1 MVRFTVQ
8 RRTSHGCASEVG
20 VSEAPPGKRCRIML
34 GLPLPVPQSRVSNR
48 LAKVC
53 RTKAGRPEI
62 PRIRNEQ
69 NAPVWTALLPR
80 KTGRAK
86 GPNQSYRATVA
97 SNWFRDKYPV
107 GTVIRF
113 RRRSYLPVKVGVVES
128 HLYEAVAIVRV
139 EGQEHREWVGHSH
152 ILEVISRAEVNND
165 NFEAARKLLASGFR
179 RSQLKRE
186 PRSQRSHGRSF
197 KLGECPPTN

>member
-1 MVRFTVQ
+1 M
-8 RRTSHGCASEVG
+8 
-20 VSEAPPGKRCRIML
+20 
-34 GLPLPVPQSRVSNR
+34 
-48 LAKVC
+48 
-53 RTKAGRPEI
+53 
-62 PRIRNEQ
+62 
-69 NAPVWTALLPR
+69 
-80 KTGRAK
+80 
-86 GPNQSYRATVA
+86 A

-165 NFEAARKLLASGFR
+165 NS
-179 RSQLKRE
+179 
-186 PRSQRSHGRSF
+186 
-197 KLGECPPTN
+197 